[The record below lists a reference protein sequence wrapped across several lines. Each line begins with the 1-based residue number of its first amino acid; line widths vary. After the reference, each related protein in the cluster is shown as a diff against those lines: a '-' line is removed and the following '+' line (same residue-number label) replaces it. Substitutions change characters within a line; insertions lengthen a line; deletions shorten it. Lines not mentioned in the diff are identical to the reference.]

1 MKKRWFSIYVLT
13 AIILVLTACGTTK
26 DNNDEANGN
35 AVNPEEEIEV
45 NGTNKDQDEDSSGED
60 GSVGEN
66 DKDSKDDEEIAD
78 VTTEFPNEAELVKS
92 DEQDYSI
99 YVLPNYSLTSEE
111 PGKDSLYLDKDGS
124 IFMRLET
131 MLAEADTYDYLLE
144 NMLVSLGASS
154 SDSTKPVKLE
164 DPLPSG
170 DSIENAQTYSVT
182 SDTGSV
188 IGVIFERN
196 GIIVR
201 LTVFDSVENK
211 YFNDFLR
218 MGETINKN

>member
-26 DNNDEANGN
+26 DNNDEANDN
-35 AVNPEEEIEV
+35 TVNPEEEIEE
-45 NGTNKDQDEDSSGED
+45 NDTNKDQDEDSSEED

-78 VTTEFPNEAELVKS
+78 EITEFPNEAELVKS

-124 IFMRLET
+124 IFMRIET

-144 NMLVSLGASS
+144 NMLVSLDASS
-154 SDSTKPVKLE
+154 SDSSKPVKLE
-164 DPLPSG
+164 DSLPSG
-170 DSIENAQTYSVT
+170 ESIENAQTYSVT
-182 SDTGSV
+182 SDTGPV